1 MLRSLNCKHNDMTHS
16 ELLITVMVAKIVFV
30 GVRMCSVFYIPG
42 WDILGAKLYMRRVF
56 FLHAL
61 ILSYVRDKIGRA

>member
-1 MLRSLNCKHNDMTHS
+1 
-16 ELLITVMVAKIVFV
+16 MVIYDYSDGGKDSFA